1 MNSILRISKILFACA
16 ALVCA
21 VLVAAPIAKADTV
34 TFGTATPG
42 PGFTGPV
49 TEGGYTYST
58 LSGQLYVNGY
68 GPGGEQDMEGCYVC
82 GSTTGGVLQI
92 VSAGGGDFT
101 FNSVDFAAYDYNNTG
116 SGTLTVEGYLG
127 GTLVGTDTYTL
138 GSTNV
143 YSAGPGYSNWT
154 LESASGLAGVTLD
167 TLDVVLN
174 ASTASG
180 DISNSNITNVDLTSV
195 VPEPCSM
202 LLMGAGLAGL
212 GLVRR
217 RRVA

>member
-68 GPGGEQDMEGCYVC
+68 GPGGNKIWRAA
-82 GSTTGGVLQI
+82 T
-92 VSAGGGDFT
+92 
-101 FNSVDFAAYDYNNTG
+101 FAAAPPAVSFRLYQPAAVT
-116 SGTLTVEGYLG
+116 SPLTQ
-127 GTLVGTDTYTL
+127 
-138 GSTNV
+138 
-143 YSAGPGYSNWT
+143 WT
-154 LESASGLAGVTLD
+154 LRPTITTTPEAEPSRSKGILAG
-167 TLDVVLN
+167 
-174 ASTASG
+174 
-180 DISNSNITNVDLTSV
+180 
-195 VPEPCSM
+195 
-202 LLMGAGLAGL
+202 
-212 GLVRR
+212 
-217 RRVA
+217 